1 MNEALV
7 RQAERKAGIIEAFE
21 AMPNGIIIFDEA
33 GSVIEMNPAAKA
45 LLAAGDPLR
54 MSGGI
59 VSARQ
64 PETRRR
70 ITALMTET
78 LRFHVGVS
86 QQPPGAVLVQRENG
100 GMPLRI
106 TAYAASTRSANGFF
120 GVLQIRD
127 MTTNA
132 IPSADMILQA
142 TPLSQAEARLCHALL
157 SGLKIADYAAQS
169 GISEHTVRTQFK
181 NVRHKLDA
189 PSQADVLVTI
199 MRLCGG

>member
-1 MNEALV
+1 MNDTLV

-21 AMPNGIIIFDEA
+21 AMPDGIVIFDEA
-33 GSVIEMNPAAKA
+33 GSVVEMNPAAKA
-45 LLAAGDPLR
+45 LLATGDPLR
-54 MSGGI
+54 LSGNI

-64 PETRRR
+64 PEARRR
-70 ITALMTET
+70 VTALMTET
-78 LRFHVGVS
+78 LRFQAGLALELPS
-86 QQPPGAVLVQRENG
+86 PVLVPRDNG
-100 GMPLRI
+100 RMPLRVS
-106 TAYAASTRSANGFF
+106 AYGAPARSANGFF
-120 GVLQIRD
+120 GVLQIKD
-127 MTTNA
+127 MATNA

-157 SGLKIADYAAQS
+157 SGMKIADYAAKS

-181 NVRHKLDA
+181 NVRHKLEA